1 MNESTASPTNWWD
14 TCLTALAPI
23 TWGSTYIVATE
34 LLPADRPLTA
44 AMLRILPAGLLLV
57 CLCRHLPQRNEWWRL
72 LILGALNLGLFQA
85 LLFIAAYRLPGGVAA
100 VLGAIQPMFVILLCW
115 GLDQQRPALI
125 TLIASLTGVG
135 GMAVLLLSPGAG
147 WDGIG
152 ITAAL
157 AGALSMACG
166 TYLARHWRSQMPLL
180 AFTGWQLLLAGLML
194 LPVSLLT
201 EEALPELQPMQ
212 IAGYVYLCLIGALL
226 AYVLWFRGISKLT
239 PAAVSS
245 LGLLSPL
252 TAVILGWALLGQ
264 SISATG
270 IAGFLT
276 VLISVYLMQNRPSV
290 QQSYQ
295 PNSRLSAVGKT
306 DKLIAGQ

>member
-1 MNESTASPTNWWD
+1 MHNSTARPALWWD
-14 TCLTALAPI
+14 IFLTAIAPV

-44 AMLRILPAGLLLV
+44 AMLRILPAGILLV
-57 CLCRHLPQRNEWWRL
+57 CLCRHLPRKEEWWRL
-72 LILGALNLGLFQA
+72 TILAALNLGLFQA

-115 GLDQQRPALI
+115 GLAQQKPALI
-125 TLIASLTGVG
+125 TLLASITGVG
-135 GMAVLLLSPGAG
+135 GMAVLLLSPDAA
-147 WDGIG
+147 WDNIG
-152 ITAAL
+152 IAAAL

-166 TYLARHWRSQMPLL
+166 TYLARQWRSQMPLL

-201 EEALPELQPMQ
+201 EASLPALSPVQ
-212 IAGYVYLCLIGALL
+212 IGGYTYLCLIGAVL
-226 AYVLWFRGISKLT
+226 AYALWFRGISKLS

-245 LGLLSPL
+245 LGLFSPL
-252 TAVILGWALLGQ
+252 TAVVLGWTFLGQ

-270 IAGFLT
+270 MAGFIT
-276 VLISVYLMQNRPSV
+276 VLISVYLMQNRP
-290 QQSYQ
+290 
-295 PNSRLSAVGKT
+295 AKT
-306 DKLIAGQ
+306 PAAEPKTRTISDNPLAKTTA